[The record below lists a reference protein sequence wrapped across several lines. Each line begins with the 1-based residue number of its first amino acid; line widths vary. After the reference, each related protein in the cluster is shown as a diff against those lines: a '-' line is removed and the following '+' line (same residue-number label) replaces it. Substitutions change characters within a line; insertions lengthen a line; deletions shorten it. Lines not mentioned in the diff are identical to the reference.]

1 MREFATRVSEE
12 LNLKMGVFGKKQDR
26 YCLTEWND
34 VYGFSWIDIN
44 IAPYDKE
51 LQQCHGS
58 DKWNRHHFL

>member
-1 MREFATRVSEE
+1 MREFATRVSKE

-34 VYGFSWIDIN
+34 IDGFSWIDIN

-51 LQQCHGS
+51 
-58 DKWNRHHFL
+58 